1 MSKSITYKFREDQ
14 LIEEFKNY
22 IDQTYSGHYGQGGLQ
37 SSEIIVDRG
46 HGMGFFSG
54 NIDKYN
60 GRYGK
65 KGDTPADF
73 RKDIMKTIHYSLL
86 KLYEHDRIYNETNLK
101 KECTDVTGYDIMN
114 PDKYTEQ
121 LTFNYEDKT

>member
-14 LIEEFKNY
+14 LIEEFKHY
-22 IDQTYSGHYGQGGLQ
+22 IDSTYSAHYGKGGLQ
-37 SSEIIVDRG
+37 SFEVIVDRG
-46 HGMGFFSG
+46 HGMGFAAG

-60 GRYGK
+60 GRYGN
-65 KGDTPADF
+65 KGDTPADW
-73 RKDIMKTIHYSLL
+73 RKDIVKTIHYGFL
-86 KLYEHDRIYNETNLK
+86 KLYEHDRVNNEKSLK